1 LKFSHAH
8 AALRNA
14 AKRHGHE
21 TGGSLVTQVKSAT
34 FATCALRDTSE
45 CARNSR
51 ALRRIASAS
60 RPVDPARA
68 GRVVPCLPTR
78 HKKTRAGGFFC
89 RDSGRR
95 SEMI

>member
-51 ALRRIASAS
+51 ALRRIA
-60 RPVDPARA
+60 
-68 GRVVPCLPTR
+68 
-78 HKKTRAGGFFC
+78 
-89 RDSGRR
+89 
-95 SEMI
+95 